1 MVIPKSA
8 EHEVGG
14 LGTEGEHGL
23 AGFEGRPQLRK
34 GEPYCSRSCISQ
46 PIGGDDDPLRHD
58 AKRPGQDRVHSAIGL
73 MRQNI
78 IGWPASCTLRRRRAV
93 QKQFKARAV
102 DRSEI
107 VSELGKSD
115 TAARSVRSAVCHC
128 ETRRAPATCSPM
140 PRPISATPT
149 RNTSSAGFIS
159 MARRAIRGRPR
170 VGFSFRRPRAIAAPR
185 QFSATCCFR
194 ASMCPGRRRVA

>member
-1 MVIPKSA
+1 MFSTATNGSRAHRNVAGLAEHMREKSGMVIPKSA

-23 AGFEGRPQLRK
+23 AGLGGRPNLRK

-128 ETRRAPATCSPM
+128 ETRRAPATHLAIIDM
-140 PRPISATPT
+140 RK
-149 RNTSSAGFIS
+149 
-159 MARRAIRGRPR
+159 ARARAIVVAREDYRGR
-170 VGFSFRRPRAIAAPR
+170 A
-185 QFSATCCFR
+185 
-194 ASMCPGRRRVA
+194 VAH